1 MKKLFIEAINSNDIK
16 SVRLFLS
23 NELLLDPRGATFDEM
38 LSYAEEHCENLYE
51 NYDSSFSIEKDS
63 NMWNKKYMNDLKN
76 EIDIHFVKDL
86 VLHYREVTSA
96 VLKEKIQTLAQEE
109 REQQV
114 PPPPIKKH
122 TFEKIACGTLL
133 VVGGTSLVVA
143 GMVKAGTMCWTPQM
157 TSTSSVVAGMVI
169 AGIMCIIASGYFVYK
184 IIKK

>member
-23 NELLLDPRGATFDEM
+23 NELLLDPRGSTFDEM

-76 EIDIHFVKDL
+76 EIDIHFVKDF

-96 VLKEKIQTLAQEE
+96 VLKEKIQALAQEE

-114 PPPPIKKH
+114 PPPPIKEH

-133 VVGGTSLVVA
+133 VGGTSLVVA
-143 GMVKAGTMCWTPQM
+143 GMVKTGT
-157 TSTSSVVAGMVI
+157 
-169 AGIMCIIASGYFVYK
+169 MCIIASGYFVYK
-184 IIKK
+184 IMKK